1 MEFRDLKKQYQVLR
15 EEMDQAVLGAMASGA
30 YIMGPQVRELEQ
42 QLAEYVGVR
51 HCLSCANGTDALTLA
66 LKAWDIGPGDAVFVP
81 DFTFFSSAEVVPL
94 EGATPVFVDVCEETF
109 NIDAAD
115 LERAVKEVL
124 AEGRLRPRV
133 IVAVD
138 LFGLPADYQAVRA
151 VADRYGLLV
160 LEDGAQGFGGT
171 IQMANQVGHDDT
183 VISGTSHVMAGCDRP
198 SKRACSFGDI
208 ATTSFFPAKPL
219 GCYGDGG
226 AVFTDNDEWAALI
239 NSYRVHGKGTF
250 KYDNVRIG
258 LNSRLDTVQAAVLQV
273 KLKAFAEYEL
283 DDINAAADKYT
294 ERLKDIVAIPV
305 IPAGFRSSWAQ
316 YTIKLKDAAQRD
328 ALQAAL
334 KAEGIPS
341 MVYSPKPLHLQTAF
355 AQTPDQVG
363 SDGRDVIP
371 GSTGNLCPVATS
383 LCSRVLSL
391 PLHPYIT
398 EEQIDTV
405 CNAIRKFLR

>member
-1 MEFRDLKKQYQVLR
+1 MQFRDLKQQYQVLR
-15 EEMDQAVLGAMASGA
+15 EEMDRAILDTVASGA
-30 YIMGPQVRELEQ
+30 YIMGPQVKELEK
-42 QLAEYVGVR
+42 QLADYVGVK
-51 HCLSCANGTDALTLA
+51 HCLTCANGTDALTLA
-66 LKAWDIGPGDAVFVP
+66 LKAWGIGPGDAVFVP

-94 EGATPVFVDVCEETF
+94 EGAEPVFVDVCEDTF

-115 LERAVKEVL
+115 LERAVQEVL

-133 IVAVD
+133 VVTVD
-138 LFGLPADYQAVRA
+138 LFGLPADYQAIRA
-151 VADRYGLLV
+151 VADKYGLLI
-160 LEDGAQGFGGT
+160 LEDGAQGFGGS
-171 IQMANQVGHDDT
+171 V
-183 VISGTSHVMAGCDRP
+183 VMAGFDRP
-198 SKRACSFGDI
+198 SRACSFGDI
-208 ATTSFFPAKPL
+208 ATTSFFPAKPV

-239 NSYRVHGKGTF
+239 DSYRIHGKGQF

-283 DDINAAADKYT
+283 DDINAAAEKYT
-294 ERLKDIVAIPV
+294 ERLKDIVATPIIPE
-305 IPAGFRSSWAQ
+305 GFRSSWAQ
-316 YTIKLKDAAQRD
+316 YTIKLQDNVQRD
-328 ALQAAL
+328 ALHAAL

-341 MVYSPKPLHLQTAF
+341 MVYYPKPMHLQTAF
-355 AQTPDQVG
+355 IDFSTRPFGLGRND
-363 SDGRDVIP
+363 SDSMSFRAK
-371 GSTGNLCPVATS
+371 SRNLDLCLVATN

-405 CNAIRKFLR
+405 CSAIRKAL